1 MASRLHQRSARD
13 ALFSNYDAQ
22 QTRSRPASAQATPS
36 PARPS
41 SRNAPYSTLHGN
53 NSSPYAFNSQP
64 NDSPSHLSPQPPGG
78 AGFSAYPGSNSLDAG
93 GRRSDDGGFR
103 SATPD
108 KKGRY
113 ADAVYNELESQNDE
127 QVGMM
132 TEKVKMLKNI
142 TIAIGDEIRDSTAFA
157 EKMNDSFE
165 GTRNRLRGTMN
176 RMLRMAERTGVGW
189 RIWLGFFALIFFL
202 FVYVW
207 LF

>member
-1 MASRLHQRSARD
+1 MSSRLHQRSARD
-13 ALFSNYDAQ
+13 ALFSNYDA

-41 SRNAPYSTLHGN
+41 SRTAPYSTIHGN
-53 NSSPYAFNSQP
+53 NSSPYAFTSQP
-64 NDSPSHLSPQPPGG
+64 NDSSSHLSAQPPVGG
-78 AGFSAYPGSNSLDAG
+78 GFSAYPGSSNGLDG
-93 GRRSDDGGFR
+93 PGRMSGDGGFR

-113 ADAVYNELESQNDE
+113 ADSVYNELESQNDE
-127 QVGMM
+127 QVGVM

-142 TIAIGDEIRDSTAFA
+142 TMAIGDEIRDSTAFA

-176 RMLRMAERTGVGW
+176 RMLRMAERTGIGW
-189 RIWLGFFALIFFL
+189 RIWLGFFAFIFFL